1 MQSQLRR
8 GGIRDRKFV
17 WSRLSSRGFA
27 TGRSVLSSELRFEVI
42 PQSDRI
48 VVLTVVRTVDKCDR
62 PSACSLQDRIA
73 HFRMSFQ
80 FGSIKLPKLFPFLG
94 IMTEPL
100 AQFGTGR
107 NILQPGIETER
118 GFLHAAR
125 P

>member
-8 GGIRDRKFV
+8 GGIRDRKFA

-27 TGRSVLSSELRFEVI
+27 TGHPAFSSELHSNVI
-42 PQSDRI
+42 AQSDRI

-62 PSACSLQDRIA
+62 PPACSLQDRIA

-94 IMTEPL
+94 IMAEPL

-107 NILQPGIETER
+107 NEIGRASSRE
-118 GFLHAAR
+118 
-125 P
+125 